1 MEIEYSS
8 HFKRAYQKLDIAIQK
23 KVERKETLFRKD
35 PFSTTLE
42 THKLH
47 GKIKE
52 FYSFSIDSK
61 FRIVFKFITSK
72 KVIFLDVG
80 DHGVYK

>member
-1 MEIEYSS
+1 MDV
-8 HFKRAYQKLDIAIQK
+8 AVQK
-23 KVERKETLFRKD
+23 KAERKTILFRKD
-35 PFSTTLE
+35 HFSATLE

-47 GKIKE
+47 GKLKE

-61 FRIVFKFITSK
+61 FRIVFRFITGK

-80 DHGVYK
+80 DHDVYR